1 MKKYKVVPKKDN
13 RAYKEL
19 IKEAYSRI
27 DEAINHISYDDK
39 FVDNNDA
46 KLNKLT
52 IDKLENIMYALE
64 DLEDAIIYKPEYLD
78 AN

>member
-39 FVDNNDA
+39 FVDNNDT

-52 IDKLENIMYALE
+52 IDKLENIIYALE